1 MSINGNQSVFFNSFL
16 GLRQGENLSPVLFAI
31 FLNDLEEFL
40 VQQNCSGINL
50 TLQDDQLTVYFKL
63 LVLLYADDTVI
74 FGTDPESFQHNL
86 DCFYEYSD
94 RWKLNINFDK
104 TKIMIFGI
112 RNTDRL

>member
-1 MSINGNQSVFFNSFL
+1 MSINGNQSVFFNSFH

-86 DCFYEYSD
+86 DCFTNTQIGGNLILILT
-94 RWKLNINFDK
+94 KLK
-104 TKIMIFGI
+104 
-112 RNTDRL
+112 